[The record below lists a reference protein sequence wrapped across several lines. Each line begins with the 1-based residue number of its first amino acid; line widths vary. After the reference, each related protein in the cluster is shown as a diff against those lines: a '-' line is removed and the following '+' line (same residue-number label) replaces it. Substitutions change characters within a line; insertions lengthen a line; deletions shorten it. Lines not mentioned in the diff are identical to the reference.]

1 VYGRARKWR
10 AIRAIPSEPALNA
23 KRTEQF
29 FKPCGRKIYFRK
41 QQTCEFPDRRAQTN
55 NTISYASRV
64 TKPAFSAYASNP
76 SHVATSYAVPN
87 PELFL
92 LFVTNQSP

>member
-1 VYGRARKWR
+1 MQKEQNNFLNLVDAKSISRTSK
-10 AIRAIPSEPALNA
+10 PASPTL
-23 KRTEQF
+23 TVGH
-29 FKPCGRKIYFRK
+29 KP
-41 QQTCEFPDRRAQTN
+41 T

>member
-1 VYGRARKWR
+1 MQKEQNNFLNLVDAKSISRTSK
-10 AIRAIPSEPALNA
+10 PASPL
-23 KRTEQF
+23 TVGH
-29 FKPCGRKIYFRK
+29 KP
-41 QQTCEFPDRRAQTN
+41 T

-87 PELFL
+87 PELSL
-92 LFVTNQSP
+92 LFVTKQSP